1 MMDRSTDK
9 NTEKRKEN
17 KKTYRG
23 RLVAAFVV
31 VLVTTLLEIIYY
43 GYHIMDNRDNVV
55 HSFKNEQDSTA
66 QIIADGLAGKS
77 EDAMIHFIRHSV
89 PVSGTTWG
97 FILKDGRVL
106 YMKDD
111 DTTKNLENISSKAEF
126 ELYMEDLGGIV
137 SEASVSGTE
146 YVCGVFTDK
155 DYVLE
160 EYGTSNMEFYIVTA
174 VIATILVFGCIL
186 IEFAGRIGH
195 EGRKVIALQSDLT
208 ERNEKFDEYER
219 LTDQYEEELR
229 NRDFDKTDL
238 ESNEAELQT
247 IIDQKQEEITRYDG
261 DIEAQKSL
269 MNKFTV
275 AREEAE
281 RRIAEISRQ
290 EMGKANANGTGAYT
304 KDGKVYDTSKY
315 KGKFMWPVS
324 TGGVITDEFGY
335 RDAPT
340 AGASTYH
347 QGLDIG
353 CDYGTDIVAAEA
365 GTVVMSC
372 YNGGGGNMVMISHGG
387 GICTVYMHNSQLC
400 VNVGDKVVK
409 GQVIAKAGSTGVST
423 GPHCHFGV
431 SIDGTYVN
439 PHDFL
444 GQ

>member
-55 HSFKNEQDSTA
+55 NSFKNEQDSTA

-229 NRDFDKTDL
+229 NRDFDKTEIKREGYYDL
-238 ESNEAELQT
+238 EIVDTLLSKSSDTELFPITFMFIRVRMGDRYFSRDAIFRIMDFIKGSMGKNHVTAELSKGYFVVIMYKT
-247 IIDQKQEEITRYDG
+247 DLAAAEKT
-261 DIEAQKSL
+261 
-269 MNKFTV
+269 
-275 AREEAE
+275 REEMLSKWEAFSKGAE
-281 RRIAEISRQ
+281 LETVLRE
-290 EMGKANANGTGAYT
+290 
-304 KDGKVYDTSKY
+304 V
-315 KGKFMWPVS
+315 VS
-324 TGGVITDEFGY
+324 TENPRNTF
-335 RDAPT
+335 
-340 AGASTYH
+340 YH
-347 QGLDIG
+347 EKDRLLDL
-353 CDYGTDIVAAEA
+353 A
-365 GTVVMSC
+365 
-372 YNGGGGNMVMISHGG
+372 NW
-387 GICTVYMHNSQLC
+387 
-400 VNVGDKVVK
+400 
-409 GQVIAKAGSTGVST
+409 
-423 GPHCHFGV
+423 
-431 SIDGTYVN
+431 
-439 PHDFL
+439 
-444 GQ
+444 

>member
-186 IEFAGRIGH
+186 IDLQGGLDMREEKLLRCSPI
-195 EGRKVIALQSDLT
+195 LQS
-208 ERNEKFDEYER
+208 
-219 LTDQYEEELR
+219 
-229 NRDFDKTDL
+229 
-238 ESNEAELQT
+238 
-247 IIDQKQEEITRYDG
+247 G
-261 DIEAQKSL
+261 MKSL
-269 MNKFTV
+269 M
-275 AREEAE
+275 
-281 RRIAEISRQ
+281 S
-290 EMGKANANGTGAYT
+290 M
-304 KDGKVYDTSKY
+304 KD
-315 KGKFMWPVS
+315 
-324 TGGVITDEFGY
+324 
-335 RDAPT
+335 
-340 AGASTYH
+340 
-347 QGLDIG
+347 
-353 CDYGTDIVAAEA
+353 
-365 GTVVMSC
+365 
-372 YNGGGGNMVMISHGG
+372 
-387 GICTVYMHNSQLC
+387 
-400 VNVGDKVVK
+400 
-409 GQVIAKAGSTGVST
+409 
-423 GPHCHFGV
+423 
-431 SIDGTYVN
+431 
-439 PHDFL
+439 
-444 GQ
+444 

>member
-160 EYGTSNMEFYIVTA
+160 EYGTSNIEFYIVTA

-229 NRDFDKTDL
+229 NRDFDKTEIKREGYYDL
-238 ESNEAELQT
+238 EIVDTLLSKSSDTELFPITFMFIRVRMGDRYFSRDAIFRIMDFIKGSMGKNHVTAELSKGYFVVIMYKTDLAAAEKLAADGIDAKVINIHT
-247 IIDQKQEEITRYDG
+247 IKPIDEE
-261 DIEAQKSL
+261 L
-269 MNKFTV
+269 
-275 AREEAE
+275 
-281 RRIAEISRQ
+281 
-290 EMGKANANGTGAYT
+290 
-304 KDGKVYDTSKY
+304 
-315 KGKFMWPVS
+315 
-324 TGGVITDEFGY
+324 
-335 RDAPT
+335 
-340 AGASTYH
+340 
-347 QGLDIG
+347 
-353 CDYGTDIVAAEA
+353 IVAAAKET
-365 GTVVMSC
+365 G
-372 YNGGGGNMVMISHGG
+372 
-387 GICTVYMHNSQLC
+387 
-400 VNVGDKVVK
+400 KVVTVEEHSVIGGLGGAVAEALSEEAPTK
-409 GQVIAKAGSTGVST
+409 MLRIGMMDKFGQSGPAKALIEYYGLDGK
-423 GPHCHFGV
+423 
-431 SIDGTYVN
+431 SIYEKVKA
-439 PHDFL
+439 FL
-444 GQ
+444 